1 MLNIFDKFPVSTM
14 LNVGVFSMNILALKL
29 VAKFRGVSQSKISEF
44 ANVSR
49 QRVSQWFS
57 QSEEFVNIG
66 SISAA
71 NLASRLNVTCDVLL
85 QAMPGLVEL
94 TRTQSAYLWDQRF
107 PDIETFVVAAMNSNL
122 DAVARTVEVHGLY
135 GAADILGDIVWHS
148 FDKYRRYL
156 PPKKRQAMEAVW
168 LLHQS
173 LN

>member
-1 MLNIFDKFPVSTM
+1 MTLQRTVTTSLANSTRSK
-14 LNVGVFSMNILALKL
+14 LLEKAAAL
-29 VAKFRGVSQSKISEF
+29 SQ
-44 ANVSR
+44 
-49 QRVSQWFS
+49 
-57 QSEEFVNIG
+57 
-66 SISAA
+66 
-71 NLASRLNVTCDVLL
+71 
-85 QAMPGLVEL
+85 GLVEL